1 MPQLATCSYPLVD
14 IRLLFGILTHFELL
28 SFRAE
33 KMPTSNESEARG
45 RRERAEGPEIVAS
58 AFIHIYLKGL

>member
-1 MPQLATCSYPLVD
+1 
-14 IRLLFGILTHFELL
+14 
-28 SFRAE
+28 
-33 KMPTSNESEARG
+33 MPTSNESEARG